1 MAAPSLYSQRS
12 PVQNSNPL
20 KPAALPMTRIFLCT
34 AALMLPMLTS
44 ALAQEITASERAACQ
59 VDYDKYCKGTFP
71 GGGRIIRC
79 LSSHYGNL
87 ADACKKVVDSKK

>member
-1 MAAPSLYSQRS
+1 
-12 PVQNSNPL
+12 
-20 KPAALPMTRIFLCT
+20 MTRILLT
-34 AALMLPMLTS
+34 ASALMLASLTS

-79 LSSHYGNL
+79 LSSHYDNL